1 MARIVTTVPASE
13 VSECWDILHRAH
25 AMWHQAYDEGID
37 IEKTE
42 WSGLY
47 KMANDIDDQL
57 WQKYHTPCCFFMD
70 TINQAIKR
78 KLTYQEYLAIIHI
91 YGIEVM

>member
-1 MARIVTTVPASE
+1 MKMTTVPASK
-13 VSECWDILHRAH
+13 VDECWDIMHRAH
-25 AMWHQAYDEGID
+25 AIWHQAYDEGID

-57 WQKYHTPCCFFMD
+57 WRKYGTPCIFFMD
-70 TINQAIKR
+70 TINQAIAR
-78 KLTYQEYLAIIHI
+78 EMTYQEYLVTLKT